1 MLYYTVKA
9 DLKIDAVKSRLD
21 SKGRIKMSDFI
32 EFSIEAKLLDL
43 TDGHTRK
50 KAAQKSE
57 PSNGKE
63 KSREESTKKQVSDD
77 VEIL

>member
-1 MLYYTVKA
+1 
-9 DLKIDAVKSRLD
+9 
-21 SKGRIKMSDFI
+21 MSDFI